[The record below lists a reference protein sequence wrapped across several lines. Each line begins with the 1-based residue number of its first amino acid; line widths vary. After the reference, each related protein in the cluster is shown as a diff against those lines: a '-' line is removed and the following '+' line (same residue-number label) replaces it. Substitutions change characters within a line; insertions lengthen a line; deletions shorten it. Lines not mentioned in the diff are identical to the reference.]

1 MSLKAELDA
10 LLGHAASSGE
20 VPGVVAMVTDRKD
33 TLYSGAFGLRTLGQP
48 QPMSLDTVGWIASM
62 TKALASTAAAQL
74 LEQGKL
80 SLDEPAARWLPELG
94 RVQVLEGFGA
104 DGKPRLRAPK
114 TPLTLRHLLTHT
126 SGYGYEFL
134 SHDIQKYQEAT
145 QTPSMFTALP
155 ASLDLPL
162 LFDPGQRWEYG
173 IGIDWAGRI
182 VEKLSGKKLGAYL
195 AEHVLAP
202 LGMKETTFA
211 LTPALRARLAKIHM
225 RGPDGK
231 LSPLDLEVPQPPP
244 MDMGGGGLYGTVGDY
259 LKFVRMILNRGQ
271 GEQGRVLKAETVDLM
286 CRNQMGGLEV
296 QPIKSA
302 NPMFTNDLPMPPGIP
317 HRWGLAFMINEKP
330 LPTGRS
336 AGSLMWA
343 GLANS
348 YYWIDPTAGVAGVMM
363 SQILPFAD
371 VKALPLFLGFE
382 MTVYRNLSRRAA

>member
-1 MSLKAELDA
+1 MKTDLDA
-10 LLGHAASSGE
+10 LLGQAAASGD
-20 VPGVVAMVTDRKD
+20 VPGVVAMVTDGKD
-33 TLYSGAFGLRTLGQP
+33 TLYSGAFGLRALGQP
-48 QPMSLDTVGWIASM
+48 AAMSLDTVGWIASM
-62 TKALASTAAAQL
+62 TKALTSTAAAQL

-80 SLDEPAARWLPELG
+80 SLDEPASRWLPELG

-114 TPLTLRHLLTHT
+114 TPLTLRHLITHT
-126 SGYGYEFL
+126 SGFGYEFL
-134 SHDIQKYQEAT
+134 SHDIQKYQAAT
-145 QTPSMFTALP
+145 QTPSMFTGLP
-155 ASLDLPL
+155 ASMDLPL
-162 LFDPGQRWEYG
+162 LFDPGERWQYG
-173 IGIDWAGRI
+173 IGLDWVGRI
-182 VEKLSGKKLGAYL
+182 VEAVSGKRLGAYL

-202 LGMKETTFA
+202 LGMKETAFA
-211 LTPALRARLAKIHM
+211 LTPAMRERLAKIHL

-231 LSPLDLEVPQPPP
+231 LAPLDLEVPQPPP

-271 GEQGRVLKAETVDLM
+271 GEHGRVLKAETVEQM

-296 QPIKSA
+296 QPIKTA

-343 GLANS
+343 GLSNC
-348 YYWIDPTAGVAGVMM
+348 YYWIDPSAGVAGVIMH
-363 SQILPFAD
+363 QVLPFAD

-382 MTVYRNLSRRAA
+382 MSVYRNLKKAA